1 MALTEGKESLRLCP
15 DCGSLSVEFSALEG
29 GDASC
34 KVCSWSGRKDDLFV
48 MPVSH
53 DLGSN
58 EEVLIGMYNS
68 WREVFAKFTVD
79 IARFLLSWGFLTATV
94 EDGKHVLD
102 KRKMARYVSA
112 AASAALAS
120 IIEERQ
126 KLEKEKRS
134 GS

>member
-1 MALTEGKESLRLCP
+1 
-15 DCGSLSVEFSALEG
+15 
-29 GDASC
+29 
-34 KVCSWSGRKDDLFV
+34 

-68 WREVFAKFTVD
+68 WREVFGKFTVD

-112 AASAALAS
+112 AASTALAS